1 MYLHHMYAGALEARS
16 VRIPEIS
23 LAGCSELM
31 CGCWELN
38 LDLLQEQLVL
48 LTAELSPATGKKY

>member
-38 LDLLQEQLVL
+38 LDLLQEQQML
-48 LTAELSPATGKKY
+48 LTA